1 MATHIIVI
9 VFIKQ
14 MLPRVCSTAKMNSYN
29 QLYFN
34 KRDSTL
40 ERNHTKLM
48 YMIFNIYLIEFL
60 LFILNLQTSKGQ

>member
-14 MLPRVCSTAKMNSYN
+14 MLPHVYSTAKMNSYN

-34 KRDSTL
+34 KR
-40 ERNHTKLM
+40 
-48 YMIFNIYLIEFL
+48 FNLREKPYKTNVYDF
-60 LFILNLQTSKGQ
+60 

>member
-34 KRDSTL
+34 KR
-40 ERNHTKLM
+40 R
-48 YMIFNIYLIEFL
+48 FNLREKPYKTNVYDF
-60 LFILNLQTSKGQ
+60 